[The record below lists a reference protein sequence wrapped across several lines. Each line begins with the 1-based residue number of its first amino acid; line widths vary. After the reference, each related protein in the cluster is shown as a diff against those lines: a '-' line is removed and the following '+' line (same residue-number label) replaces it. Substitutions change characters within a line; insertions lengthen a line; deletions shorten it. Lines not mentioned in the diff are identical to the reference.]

1 MLDNLINNKG
11 GLYGRLTGE
20 MKLSPFTLRECE
32 EFFHSRGIK
41 MSRYNII
48 QAYMILGGIPY
59 YLNCFNPTLSLAQ
72 NIDALFFHPK
82 AKLGDEFDRLFHSVF
97 DHAEECMKI
106 VSTLGK
112 RHAGYTR
119 EELASKTGI
128 NPNGD
133 FTKMLKALIGSEFI
147 DRYVPFGAGKREEH
161 YKLTDCFCWF
171 WLHFKKKNDIKE
183 TDYWQHH
190 QKESEVN
197 AWRGIAFEEV
207 CMQHVHQIKTAM
219 QIAGVASVESAL
231 IVKGSR
237 NNDGMQIDLLI
248 DRADDIVNVC
258 EMKYSKA
265 PFTITKTYVEKLSK
279 RIAHL
284 ESTLPE
290 KSFLLTLITV
300 NGLEHNLHS
309 DIFANTITADEL
321 FT

>member
-82 AKLGDEFDRLFHSVF
+82 AKLGDEFGRLFNSVF

-106 VSTLGK
+106 VRALGK

-133 FTKMLKALIGSEFI
+133 FTKMLMALVGSDFI

-161 YKLTDCFCWF
+161 YKLTSCSPSAMD
-171 WLHFKKKNDIKE
+171 FK
-183 TDYWQHH
+183 WQF
-190 QKESEVN
+190 KV
-197 AWRGIAFEEV
+197 
-207 CMQHVHQIKTAM
+207 
-219 QIAGVASVESAL
+219 
-231 IVKGSR
+231 
-237 NNDGMQIDLLI
+237 
-248 DRADDIVNVC
+248 
-258 EMKYSKA
+258 
-265 PFTITKTYVEKLSK
+265 
-279 RIAHL
+279 
-284 ESTLPE
+284 
-290 KSFLLTLITV
+290 
-300 NGLEHNLHS
+300 
-309 DIFANTITADEL
+309 
-321 FT
+321 